1 MIKKLLN
8 FRSDNK
14 KKYLLALEYGFVISQ
29 VAKVQEVEITPDLIK
44 KAEAMI
50 EGEFSQKDPTRLSVE
65 MLPNVMS
72 VFELDMTK

>member
-1 MIKKLLN
+1 
-8 FRSDNK
+8 
-14 KKYLLALEYGFVISQ
+14 VISQ